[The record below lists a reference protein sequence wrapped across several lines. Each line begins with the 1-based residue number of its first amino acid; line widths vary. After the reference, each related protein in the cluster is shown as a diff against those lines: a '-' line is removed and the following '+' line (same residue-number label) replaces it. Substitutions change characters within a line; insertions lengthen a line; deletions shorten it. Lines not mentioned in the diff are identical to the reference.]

1 MKNHVENSKKFEL
14 DKLLIKKIYNIPDKK
29 KPEYKV
35 IKKNVVYD
43 KQLTRQYF
51 TYSNINKDNYF
62 CNYQSFRDYLSS
74 GYDYYFLVNELSNI
88 RSILDISHNIREIVN
103 KKLNN
108 NKAPKKHLYNQTQE
122 KIDEMNNS
130 ISNQLIQKLNSNNR
144 RPSTVF
150 QLDKDNPFVK
160 RMSNMTHKNSITN
173 QNIQKI
179 NNYNP
184 RLNEE
189 EINNTKFIEKCH
201 LLKKKEEEENL
212 PKNQYHF
219 RLYSMLSEEFDKF
232 NLPVYEDFINV
243 KYENQKNALIE
254 IYNKERAFTNRA
266 IQMKEK
272 IKLLAKE
279 SKMKLK
285 KNQENNSGSIDFNNS
300 RPNINPL
307 PDINLRDIAQ
317 DTYETKVPYITS
329 FFFGRSELYFKEI
342 DNFMS
347 MYKEK
352 TSLASKQLEK
362 DFFENLYKIL
372 TFNNTDCKKFF
383 HYLYS
388 NSYFFKYIYN
398 IFTTNNKSDDS
409 LKNIAPSIKRHND
422 DEPFLNES
430 QKESFFPGA
439 REKIIDENKY
449 IIMQK
454 KPDENNNE
462 QEEDLKQKEIDEFFD
477 SLIGND
483 FIYQISLIQ
492 EDVSELVDKKKIK
505 KFKKIITS
513 NERYEDNFIITLNN
527 EDNMLQI
534 YNTKENQYLFS
545 FYFDENISFYDLDK
559 DLNNNLKS
567 DKIQPNQK
575 YILIIQKNNFS
586 NYNNS
591 YVFKLNQDIYTRFI
605 KSISSKGNKIKKI
618 ELFSSEENE
627 ENNNINININEKD
640 KDKDNDEDKK
650 LKLEDILSLKGN
662 TTKNQNESQDSEKHS
677 SSKNDNN
684 IKFDQRN
691 PSRSISFR
699 KNSVNKSNSGNEKS
713 ENEEKEKK
721 EKKKNETNN
730 DINKEKEEEDENE
743 EEEDDEENEDNEE
756 EEDNED
762 NDEEK
767 EKEKEKDKNISNK
780 IKNINLKKE
789 KSEEEEN
796 SEKDNINNKF
806 SEEKKS
812 EGSDDNNN
820 NNNEKKLNLN
830 LNNKKLKNLGEEIDD
845 PVFKNNQTIESQPK
859 SLENEE

>member
-150 QLDKDNPFVK
+150 QLDKDNPLVK

-767 EKEKEKDKNISNK
+767 EKEKDKNISNK

-820 NNNEKKLNLN
+820 NNNNEKKLNLN

-845 PVFKNNQTIESQPK
+845 PVFNNNQATESKPK

>member
-150 QLDKDNPFVK
+150 QLDKDNPLVK

-352 TSLASKQLEK
+352 TSFASKQLEK

-627 ENNNINININEKD
+627 QNNNINININEKD

-721 EKKKNETNN
+721 EKKKNQTNN

-762 NDEEK
+762 NDE

-820 NNNEKKLNLN
+820 NNNNEKKLNLN

>member
-150 QLDKDNPFVK
+150 QLDKDNPLVK

-307 PDINLRDIAQ
+307 PDINLREIAQ

-767 EKEKEKDKNISNK
+767 EKEKDKNISNK

-820 NNNEKKLNLN
+820 NNNNEKKLNLN

>member
-35 IKKNVVYD
+35 IKKNVVYN

-150 QLDKDNPFVK
+150 QLDKDNPLVK

-627 ENNNINININEKD
+627 QNNNININISEKD

-767 EKEKEKDKNISNK
+767 EKDKNISNK

-820 NNNEKKLNLN
+820 NNNNNNEKKLNLN

>member
-150 QLDKDNPFVK
+150 QLDKDNPLVK

-272 IKLLAKE
+272 MKLLAKE

-307 PDINLRDIAQ
+307 PDINLREIAQ

-767 EKEKEKDKNISNK
+767 EKEKDKNISNK

-820 NNNEKKLNLN
+820 NNNNEKKLNLN

>member
-150 QLDKDNPFVK
+150 QLDKDNPLVK

-627 ENNNINININEKD
+627 QNNNINININEKD

-767 EKEKEKDKNISNK
+767 EKEKGKNISNK

-820 NNNEKKLNLN
+820 NNNNEKKLNLN

>member
-103 KKLNN
+103 KKLNP
-108 NKAPKKHLYNQTQE
+108 NKAQKKHLYNQAQG
-122 KIDEMNNS
+122 KLDEMNNS

-150 QLDKDNPFVK
+150 QLDKDNPLVK
-160 RMSNMTHKNSITN
+160 RMSNMTHKNSNTN
-173 QNIQKI
+173 QNTQKL
-179 NNYNP
+179 NNFNP

-189 EINNTKFIEKCH
+189 EIHDNKFIEKCH

-219 RLYSMLSEEFDKF
+219 RLYSMLSEEFDKLK
-232 NLPVYEDFINV
+232 LPVYEDFINV
-243 KYENQKNALIE
+243 KYENQKNSLIE

-266 IQMKEK
+266 IQMKERM
-272 IKLLAKE
+272 KLLAKE

-285 KNQENNSGSIDFNNS
+285 QNQENISESIDINNS
-300 RPNINPL
+300 RQNINPL
-307 PDINLRDIAQ
+307 PDMNLRDIPQ

-342 DNFMS
+342 DNFMN

-372 TFNNTDCKKFF
+372 TFNNADCKKFF

-449 IIMQK
+449 IIVQK
-454 KPDENNNE
+454 KPDENNE
-462 QEEDLKQKEIDEFFD
+462 QEEDLKKKEIDEFFD
-477 SLIGND
+477 SLVGND

-505 KFKKIITS
+505 KFKKILTS
-513 NERYEDNFIITLNN
+513 NDRYEDNFIITLNN

-559 DLNNNLKS
+559 DINNNLKS

-605 KSISSKGNKIKKI
+605 KSIQSKGNKIKKI
-618 ELFSSEENE
+618 ELFSSEEKE
-627 ENNNINININEKD
+627 ESNNVNININEKD
-640 KDKDNDEDKK
+640 NSEEKK
-650 LKLEDILSLKGN
+650 LKLEDILSLQGN
-662 TTKNQNESQDSEKHS
+662 NAKNQNESQESEKHS

-721 EKKKNETNN
+721 KKKELNN
-730 DINKEKEEEDENE
+730 DINKEEKEEDENE

-756 EEDNED
+756 DEDNED

-767 EKEKEKDKNISNK
+767 EKEKNVSNK
-780 IKNINLKKE
+780 IKKLNLNKE

-796 SEKDNINNKF
+796 SEKDNINNKL

-812 EGSDDNNN
+812 EGSDNNN
-820 NNNEKKLNLN
+820 NNKKKLNLN

-845 PVFKNNQTIESQPK
+845 PVFGNNQTIESQPK

>member
-150 QLDKDNPFVK
+150 QLDKDNPLVK

-307 PDINLRDIAQ
+307 PDINLREIAQ

-627 ENNNINININEKD
+627 QNNNINININEKD

-767 EKEKEKDKNISNK
+767 EKEKDKNISNK

-820 NNNEKKLNLN
+820 NNNNEKKLNLN

>member
-272 IKLLAKE
+272 MKLLAKE

-618 ELFSSEENE
+618 ELFSSEEKE

-767 EKEKEKDKNISNK
+767 EKEKDKNISNK

-820 NNNEKKLNLN
+820 NNNNEKKLNLN

>member
-1 MKNHVENSKKFEL
+1 M
-14 DKLLIKKIYNIPDKK
+14 
-29 KPEYKV
+29 
-35 IKKNVVYD
+35 
-43 KQLTRQYF
+43 
-51 TYSNINKDNYF
+51 
-62 CNYQSFRDYLSS
+62 
-74 GYDYYFLVNELSNI
+74 SNI

-232 NLPVYEDFINV
+232 NLPVYEDFIYV

-254 IYNKERAFTNRA
+254 IYNKERAFTNSA

-627 ENNNINININEKD
+627 QNNNINININEKD

-767 EKEKEKDKNISNK
+767 EKEKDKNISNK

-820 NNNEKKLNLN
+820 NNNNEKKLNLN

>member
-150 QLDKDNPFVK
+150 QLDKDNPLVK

-352 TSLASKQLEK
+352 TSFASKQLEK

-627 ENNNINININEKD
+627 QNNNINININEKD

-767 EKEKEKDKNISNK
+767 EKEKDKNISNK

-820 NNNEKKLNLN
+820 NNNNEKKLNLN

>member
-122 KIDEMNNS
+122 KIDELNNS

-150 QLDKDNPFVK
+150 QLDKDNPLVK

-307 PDINLRDIAQ
+307 PDINLREIAQ

-767 EKEKEKDKNISNK
+767 EKEKDKNISNK

-820 NNNEKKLNLN
+820 NNNNEKKLNLN

>member
-439 REKIIDENKY
+439 REKIIDENK
-449 IIMQK
+449 
-454 KPDENNNE
+454 
-462 QEEDLKQKEIDEFFD
+462 
-477 SLIGND
+477 
-483 FIYQISLIQ
+483 
-492 EDVSELVDKKKIK
+492 
-505 KFKKIITS
+505 
-513 NERYEDNFIITLNN
+513 
-527 EDNMLQI
+527 
-534 YNTKENQYLFS
+534 
-545 FYFDENISFYDLDK
+545 
-559 DLNNNLKS
+559 
-567 DKIQPNQK
+567 
-575 YILIIQKNNFS
+575 
-586 NYNNS
+586 
-591 YVFKLNQDIYTRFI
+591 
-605 KSISSKGNKIKKI
+605 
-618 ELFSSEENE
+618 
-627 ENNNINININEKD
+627 
-640 KDKDNDEDKK
+640 
-650 LKLEDILSLKGN
+650 
-662 TTKNQNESQDSEKHS
+662 
-677 SSKNDNN
+677 
-684 IKFDQRN
+684 
-691 PSRSISFR
+691 
-699 KNSVNKSNSGNEKS
+699 
-713 ENEEKEKK
+713 
-721 EKKKNETNN
+721 
-730 DINKEKEEEDENE
+730 
-743 EEEDDEENEDNEE
+743 
-756 EEDNED
+756 
-762 NDEEK
+762 
-767 EKEKEKDKNISNK
+767 
-780 IKNINLKKE
+780 
-789 KSEEEEN
+789 
-796 SEKDNINNKF
+796 
-806 SEEKKS
+806 
-812 EGSDDNNN
+812 
-820 NNNEKKLNLN
+820 
-830 LNNKKLKNLGEEIDD
+830 
-845 PVFKNNQTIESQPK
+845 
-859 SLENEE
+859 

>member
-150 QLDKDNPFVK
+150 QLDKDNPLVK

-342 DNFMS
+342 DNFMN

-618 ELFSSEENE
+618 ELFS
-627 ENNNINININEKD
+627 
-640 KDKDNDEDKK
+640 
-650 LKLEDILSLKGN
+650 
-662 TTKNQNESQDSEKHS
+662 
-677 SSKNDNN
+677 
-684 IKFDQRN
+684 
-691 PSRSISFR
+691 
-699 KNSVNKSNSGNEKS
+699 
-713 ENEEKEKK
+713 
-721 EKKKNETNN
+721 
-730 DINKEKEEEDENE
+730 
-743 EEEDDEENEDNEE
+743 
-756 EEDNED
+756 
-762 NDEEK
+762 
-767 EKEKEKDKNISNK
+767 
-780 IKNINLKKE
+780 
-789 KSEEEEN
+789 
-796 SEKDNINNKF
+796 
-806 SEEKKS
+806 
-812 EGSDDNNN
+812 
-820 NNNEKKLNLN
+820 
-830 LNNKKLKNLGEEIDD
+830 
-845 PVFKNNQTIESQPK
+845 
-859 SLENEE
+859 

>member
-150 QLDKDNPFVK
+150 QLDKDNPLVK

-627 ENNNINININEKD
+627 QNNNINININEKD

-767 EKEKEKDKNISNK
+767 EKEKDKNISNK

-820 NNNEKKLNLN
+820 NNNNEKKLNLN

>member
-150 QLDKDNPFVK
+150 QLDKDNPLVK

-254 IYNKERAFTNRA
+254 IYNKERAFTNSA

-627 ENNNINININEKD
+627 QNNNINININEKD

-767 EKEKEKDKNISNK
+767 EKEKDKNISNK

-820 NNNEKKLNLN
+820 NNNNEKKLNLN

>member
-122 KIDEMNNS
+122 KIDELNNS

-189 EINNTKFIEKCH
+189 EINNNKFIEKCH

-254 IYNKERAFTNRA
+254 IYNKERAFTNSA

-307 PDINLRDIAQ
+307 PDINLLDIAQ

-342 DNFMS
+342 DNFMN

-767 EKEKEKDKNISNK
+767 EKEKDKNISNK

-820 NNNEKKLNLN
+820 NNNNEKKLNLN

>member
-150 QLDKDNPFVK
+150 QLDKDNPLVK

-243 KYENQKNALIE
+243 KYENQKNVLIE

-300 RPNINPL
+300 RQNINPL
-307 PDINLRDIAQ
+307 PDINLREIAQ

-352 TSLASKQLEK
+352 TSFASKQLEK

-627 ENNNINININEKD
+627 QNNNINININEKD

-767 EKEKEKDKNISNK
+767 EKEKDKNISNK

-820 NNNEKKLNLN
+820 NNNNEKKLNLN

>member
-1 MKNHVENSKKFEL
+1 
-14 DKLLIKKIYNIPDKK
+14 
-29 KPEYKV
+29 
-35 IKKNVVYD
+35 
-43 KQLTRQYF
+43 
-51 TYSNINKDNYF
+51 
-62 CNYQSFRDYLSS
+62 
-74 GYDYYFLVNELSNI
+74 
-88 RSILDISHNIREIVN
+88 
-103 KKLNN
+103 
-108 NKAPKKHLYNQTQE
+108 
-122 KIDEMNNS
+122 
-130 ISNQLIQKLNSNNR
+130 
-144 RPSTVF
+144 
-150 QLDKDNPFVK
+150 
-160 RMSNMTHKNSITN
+160 
-173 QNIQKI
+173 
-179 NNYNP
+179 
-184 RLNEE
+184 
-189 EINNTKFIEKCH
+189 
-201 LLKKKEEEENL
+201 
-212 PKNQYHF
+212 
-219 RLYSMLSEEFDKF
+219 MLSEEFDKF

-254 IYNKERAFTNRA
+254 IYNKERAFTNSA

-627 ENNNINININEKD
+627 ENNNININEKD
-640 KDKDNDEDKK
+640 KDKDNDED
-650 LKLEDILSLKGN
+650 
-662 TTKNQNESQDSEKHS
+662 NQNESQDSEKHS

-767 EKEKEKDKNISNK
+767 EKEKDKNISNK

>member
-1 MKNHVENSKKFEL
+1 
-14 DKLLIKKIYNIPDKK
+14 
-29 KPEYKV
+29 
-35 IKKNVVYD
+35 
-43 KQLTRQYF
+43 
-51 TYSNINKDNYF
+51 
-62 CNYQSFRDYLSS
+62 
-74 GYDYYFLVNELSNI
+74 
-88 RSILDISHNIREIVN
+88 
-103 KKLNN
+103 
-108 NKAPKKHLYNQTQE
+108 
-122 KIDEMNNS
+122 
-130 ISNQLIQKLNSNNR
+130 
-144 RPSTVF
+144 
-150 QLDKDNPFVK
+150 
-160 RMSNMTHKNSITN
+160 
-173 QNIQKI
+173 
-179 NNYNP
+179 
-184 RLNEE
+184 
-189 EINNTKFIEKCH
+189 
-201 LLKKKEEEENL
+201 
-212 PKNQYHF
+212 
-219 RLYSMLSEEFDKF
+219 
-232 NLPVYEDFINV
+232 
-243 KYENQKNALIE
+243 
-254 IYNKERAFTNRA
+254 
-266 IQMKEK
+266 
-272 IKLLAKE
+272 
-279 SKMKLK
+279 
-285 KNQENNSGSIDFNNS
+285 
-300 RPNINPL
+300 
-307 PDINLRDIAQ
+307 
-317 DTYETKVPYITS
+317 
-329 FFFGRSELYFKEI
+329 
-342 DNFMS
+342 MS

-640 KDKDNDEDKK
+640 KDNDEDKK

-767 EKEKEKDKNISNK
+767 EKEKDKNISNK

-820 NNNEKKLNLN
+820 NNNNEKKLNLN

>member
-150 QLDKDNPFVK
+150 QLDKDNPLVK

-767 EKEKEKDKNISNK
+767 EKEKDKNISNK

-820 NNNEKKLNLN
+820 NNNNEKKLNLN

>member
-14 DKLLIKKIYNIPDKK
+14 DKLLIKKIYNIQEKPKPD
-29 KPEYKV
+29 YKV

-51 TYSNINKDNYF
+51 PYSNINKDNYF

-74 GYDYYFLVNELSNI
+74 GYDYYFLINEMDNI
-88 RSILDISHNIREIVN
+88 RSVLDISRNIREIVN
-103 KKLNN
+103 KKILNST
-108 NKAPKKHLYNQTQE
+108 KSHKKHPLYQTQE
-122 KIDEMNNS
+122 KIDEINNS
-130 ISNQLIQKLNSNNR
+130 ITNQLNQKLNNINSKNIQPLGSNSRIR
-144 RPSTVF
+144 RPSTPF
-150 QLDKDNPFVK
+150 QIEKDNPFVK
-160 RMSNMTHKNSITN
+160 RLSNMAHKNSIAN
-173 QNIQKI
+173 QN
-179 NNYNP
+179 NNYNQ
-184 RLNEE
+184 RLNGEQM
-189 EINNTKFIEKCH
+189 NNKLFIEKCR
-201 LLKKKEEEENL
+201 LLKKKEEEQSL

-232 NLPVYEDFINV
+232 YLPVYEDFINV
-243 KYENQKNALIE
+243 KYENQKNTLID
-254 IYNKERAFTNRA
+254 IYNKEKSFTNSVT
-266 IQMKEK
+266 QMKEK
-272 IKLLAKE
+272 IKLFKQE

-285 KNQENNSGSIDFNNS
+285 INQGNESENIDFSNI
-300 RPNINPL
+300 RPNINP
-307 PDINLRDIAQ
+307 INNVNINQ
-317 DTYETKVPYITS
+317 DSYETKVPYINS

-398 IFTTNNKSDDS
+398 IFTTNNKSDDT

-449 IIMQK
+449 VIVQK
-454 KPDENNNE
+454 RPDDEDKVE
-462 QEEDLKQKEIDEFFD
+462 SEEDQKQKEINEFFD
-477 SLIGND
+477 SLIGNE

-492 EDVSELVDKKKIK
+492 EDVSELVDKKKTK
-505 KFKKIITS
+505 KFRKIITS
-513 NERYEDNFIITLNN
+513 NERFEDNFIITLNN

-559 DLNNNLKS
+559 DLKNNLKS
-567 DKIQPNQK
+567 DKIQKNQK
-575 YILIIQKNNFS
+575 YILVIQKNNFS

-591 YVFKLNQDIYTRFI
+591 YVFKLSKDIYTRFV

-618 ELFSSEENE
+618 ELFSSEEKE
-627 ENNNINININEKD
+627 GSNNNEK
-640 KDKDNDEDKK
+640 EEEKK
-650 LKLEDILSLKGN
+650 LKLEDVLSLQGDLQ
-662 TTKNQNESQDSEKHS
+662 KNEKESESQESEKPS
-677 SSKNDNN
+677 SSKNSKQDNN

-699 KNSVNKSNSGNEKS
+699 KNSANKSNSGNEKS
-713 ENEEKEKK
+713 ENEEKEQKRKNDSKK
-721 EKKKNETNN
+721 EV
-730 DINKEKEEEDENE
+730 KEKEGKEEEENEEDEDNE
-743 EEEDDEENEDNEE
+743 YDDNEENEED
-756 EEDNED
+756 EDNED
-762 NDEEK
+762 NDEE
-767 EKEKEKDKNISNK
+767 ERVGGDLMNNKNKKISS
-780 IKNINLKKE
+780 KKE

-796 SEKDNINNKF
+796 SEKDNINNNL
-806 SEEKKS
+806 SDEKKS
-812 EGSDDNNN
+812 EGRD
-820 NNNEKKLNLN
+820 NEKN
-830 LNNKKLKNLGEEIDD
+830 NNKKLKNLEEEINTDIKDD
-845 PVFKNNQTIESQPK
+845 PIFNNNPTIESKAK
-859 SLENEE
+859 SSSDKEV

>member
-62 CNYQSFRDYLSS
+62 CNYQTFRDYLSS

-88 RSILDISHNIREIVN
+88 RSILDISHNIREIIS
-103 KKLNN
+103 KKLNSI
-108 NKAPKKHLYNQTQE
+108 KSQKKHLYNQNKE
-122 KIDEMNNS
+122 NIDEMNNS
-130 ISNQLIQKLNSNNR
+130 ISNQLIQKLNSNSR
-144 RPSTVF
+144 RQSTAF
-150 QLDKDNPFVK
+150 QLDKDNPLVK
-160 RMSNMTHKNSITN
+160 RISSMNQKNSLAN
-173 QNIQKI
+173 QNNQKL

-184 RLNEE
+184 RLTGE
-189 EINNTKFIEKCH
+189 EINQTKLIEKCH

-279 SKMKLK
+279 SKLK
-285 KNQENNSGSIDFNNS
+285 SK
-300 RPNINPL
+300 RINPL
-307 PDINLRDIAQ
+307 PDITQ

-372 TFNNTDCKKFF
+372 TFNNADCKRFL

-398 IFTTNNKSDDS
+398 IFTTNNKSDDT

-422 DEPFLNES
+422 DEPFLNDS

-449 IIMQK
+449 VIVQK
-454 KPDENNNE
+454 KPDEDKYAL
-462 QEEDLKQKEIDEFFD
+462 EEDARQKEINEFFD

-492 EDVSELVDKKKIK
+492 EDVSELVDKKKAK

-559 DLNNNLKS
+559 DLNNTLKS
-567 DKIQPNQK
+567 DKIQQNQK

-586 NYNNS
+586 NYYNS
-591 YVFKLNQDIYTRFI
+591 YIFKLSKDIYNRFV
-605 KSISSKGNKIKKI
+605 KSISSKGNKIKKK
-618 ELFSSEENE
+618 ELFSSEEKESSNNIDNDNE
-627 ENNNINININEKD
+627 EE
-640 KDKDNDEDKK
+640 KK
-650 LKLEDILSLKGN
+650 LKLEDILSLQGN
-662 TTKNQNESQDSEKHS
+662 LAKNQNESQESEKHS
-677 SSKNDNN
+677 SSKNDDN

-691 PSRSISFR
+691 PSTSISFR

-713 ENEEKEKK
+713 DKEEKEK
-721 EKKKNETNN
+721 EKRKKNDNEPK
-730 DINKEKEEEDENE
+730 DKEEREEDENE
-743 EEEDDEENEDNEE
+743 EDEDNEENDDTNEDNEE
-756 EEDNED
+756 DENVEDN
-762 NDEEK
+762 NEEK
-767 EKEKEKDKNISNK
+767 EKEKNLSNK
-780 IKNINLKKE
+780 IKNMSLKKV

-796 SEKDNINNKF
+796 SGKDNINNKL
-806 SEEKKS
+806 SEEQNS
-812 EGSDDNNN
+812 EES
-820 NNNEKKLNLN
+820 NNNEKKGNLN
-830 LNNKKLKNLGEEIDD
+830 INNKKLKNLGEEIDD
-845 PVFKNNQTIESQPK
+845 PVFNNNQATESKPK